1 MPRLESWPTAL
12 VGEADLMFL
21 RSVRYGKKALLYD
34 TKFHNS
40 FPGFTSIVM
49 TWKLVT
55 RLSLLSCALTG
66 VRRSKLEQ
74 KSQKSSGRG
83 SETQTKVGCF
93 QSIHHSQQDL
103 MGLFQAKLCSTKIR
117 GKTLIKLANLSNA
130 AYYSQEVTEMY
141 CFLTSYAITN

>member
-12 VGEADLMFL
+12 VGEADLL
-21 RSVRYGKKALLYD
+21 SEKRSIWQKGVIVRYKIYL
-34 TKFHNS
+34 

-83 SETQTKVGCF
+83 SETQTKVGCLF
-93 QSIHHSQQDL
+93 QSIYHSQQDL
-103 MGLFQAKLCSTKIR
+103 IGLFQAELCSTKIR
-117 GKTLIKLANLSNA
+117 GKTLIKLASLSNA
-130 AYYSQEVTEMY
+130 AY
-141 CFLTSYAITN
+141 